1 MVRHTKQLGIT
12 LIELMIVVAIIGI
25 LAGIAYPSYTKYVER
40 SKRSEARAALMDA
53 AARLER
59 FYSDNNRYATANNTF
74 PAAAGVVT
82 TSENGHYTLTLN
94 TTGSYQD
101 FTITATPQTFTDNTC
116 GNLTLAANGTKGITG
131 SGSVG
136 DCWGR

>member
-25 LAGIAYPSYTKYVER
+25 LGAIAYPAYTQYVER

-59 FYSDNNRYATANNTF
+59 FYSDNNRYALADNTF
-74 PAAAGVVT
+74 PAAANVLT
-82 TSENGHYTLTLN
+82 TSENGHYTLTLSS
-94 TTGSYQD
+94 TGTYQD
-101 FTITATPQTFTDNTC
+101 FTITAAPQTFTDTTC
-116 GNLTLAANGTKGITG
+116 GNLTLQANGTKGVTG
-131 SGSVG
+131 SGSVR

>member
-1 MVRHTKQLGIT
+1 MVRQSKQLGIT

-25 LAGIAYPSYTKYVER
+25 LGGIAYPGYTKYVER
-40 SKRSEARAALMDA
+40 GKRSEGRAAIMDA

-59 FYSDNNRYATANNTF
+59 FYSDNNRYALAANTF
-74 PAAAGVVT
+74 PPAASVIT
-82 TSENGHYTLTLN
+82 TSENGHYTLSLVASGTFQ
-94 TTGSYQD
+94 TY
-101 FTITATPQTFTDNTC
+101 TIVATPQTFNDTQC
-116 GNLTLAANGTKGITG
+116 GNLQLEQNGTKSITG